1 MTQMWLLLSLIALK
15 HTQVTALNTHNSLR
29 SITAAPNA
37 CANIMV
43 DAPQSLQ
50 NGEMGRAM
58 FSAGGRTGACFL
70 APVPWAMAARLYLP
84 SLLGHLHPLKGVAWA
99 SAQKRTDRKGF
110 FPFYF

>member
-15 HTQVTALNTHNSLR
+15 HTQVTTLNTHNSLR

-50 NGEMGRAM
+50 HGEMGRAM
-58 FSAGGRTGACFL
+58 FSAGGRTTPRL
-70 APVPWAMAARLYLP
+70 ARTQTPGGPARVG
-84 SLLGHLHPLKGVAWA
+84 LLGLQF
-99 SAQKRTDRKGF
+99 SAGALLRDSSELISK
-110 FPFYF
+110 